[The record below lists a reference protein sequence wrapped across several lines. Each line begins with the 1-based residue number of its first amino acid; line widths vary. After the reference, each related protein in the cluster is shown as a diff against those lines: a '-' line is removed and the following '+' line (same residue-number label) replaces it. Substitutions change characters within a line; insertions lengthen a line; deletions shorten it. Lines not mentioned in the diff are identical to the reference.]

1 MVCELEFVLSV
12 NISTCYLFLDKVV
25 PPVSV
30 DSVAYV
36 YHRPIEE
43 DSDAESLID
52 EFWGLDID
60 EESESEDEEDEAV
73 DDEHEEEEELDVGDL
88 PEDMN
93 ARCNL
98 STVIEKAIF
107 NLLISFLKLSTMKFW
122 RVYKEATKKTSR
134 ATTWFLKSTHLNTPI
149 MLP

>member
-1 MVCELEFVLSV
+1 MSLP
-12 NISTCYLFLDKVV
+12 LDKVAT
-25 PPVSV
+25 PVSV

-52 EFWGLDID
+52 ELWGLDID
-60 EESESEDEEDEAV
+60 EDSESDEDDEDEAADVEDEER
-73 DDEHEEEEELDVGDL
+73 EELDVGDL

-98 STVIEKAIF
+98 SAI
-107 NLLISFLKLSTMKFW
+107 I
-122 RVYKEATKKTSR
+122 
-134 ATTWFLKSTHLNTPI
+134 
-149 MLP
+149 